1 MNRDD
6 IKNAIEKLVP
16 DNELE
21 QRLSSK
27 ISKGQGSKFPI
38 RNMAIVAASIMI
50 IAAVG
55 IFAQKITDKKVT
67 TTPSAISSGESINI
81 PKIELGK
88 TSGKSAADMIGL
100 IVYQGKIYTQSGTK
114 ISQEN
119 TGKLLGKKLG
129 TTKGNIDEWSTQKDY
144 AVELASTTGIAD
156 VYTVKNYDKSF
167 RIMTYARQEGNI
179 YAEFYDCLNGITVKT
194 GDDVFSKLKIDNN
207 ISSARLQKF
216 ESWNNNKQEYK
227 ELKNLDTL
235 NGFVKELKNTIPYSQ
250 ESLSDLFMQEGDSN
264 QKFIYINLKDG
275 SEVELRLFKDGY
287 VYYSSSNIF
296 FKMEDKAFQKL
307 WQELE

>member
-16 DNELE
+16 DDELE

-27 ISKGQGSKFPI
+27 ISKGENSKFPMKNI
-38 RNMAIVAASIMI
+38 ALVAAGIMI
-50 IAAVG
+50 VAAVG

-67 TTPSAISSGESINI
+67 TTPSTISSGQSINI

-88 TSGKSAADMIGL
+88 TSGKSANLIGL

-114 ISQEN
+114 ISPEN
-119 TGKLLGKKLG
+119 AGKLLGEKLG
-129 TTKGNIDEWSTQKDY
+129 TTKGNIDEWSAQKDY
-144 AVELASTTGIAD
+144 AVELASTTGISD

-167 RIMTYARQEGNI
+167 RIMTYVKQEGNI
-179 YAEFYDCLNGITVKT
+179 YTEFYDCLNGITIKT
-194 GDDVFSKLKIDNN
+194 GADVFSKLKINNN

-235 NGFVKELKNTIPYSQ
+235 NGFVKELKNTTPYSQ

-307 WQELE
+307 WQELK